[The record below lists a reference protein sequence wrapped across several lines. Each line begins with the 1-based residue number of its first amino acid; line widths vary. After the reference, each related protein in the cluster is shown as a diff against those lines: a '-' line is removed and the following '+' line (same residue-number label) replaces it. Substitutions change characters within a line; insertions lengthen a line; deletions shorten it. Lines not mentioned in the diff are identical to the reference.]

1 MFCKS
6 ILVPVDLAHPEA
18 AGVMFDRARALLR
31 PGGRLTVLH
40 AVPDLAPHVTMEMPD
55 DFLPEALRKADDTLR
70 ALVADAGLD
79 ADIRILTGQAPRA
92 ILDTADQVR
101 ADLIMIAS
109 HRPGLSDYLLG
120 STAARVVRH
129 ATCSVLVIR

>member
-1 MFCKS
+1 MIHES
-6 ILVPVDLAHPEA
+6 ILIPVDLAHPEA
-18 AGVMFDRARALLR
+18 ASVMFDRARALLR

-92 ILDTADQVR
+92 ILDTADQVH